1 MKFSRP
7 AVVSQPGAALGR
19 PALSADGYPVE
30 EVVDGASAEAVT
42 VTVSPDGQSGYQSI
56 GAAVA
61 AAPDGATIVVQ
72 PGRYA
77 ESLVLSRPVTIAAS
91 PAPGSVVVEAL
102 VGAAVTMTS
111 ASAMLRQLV
120 LRGQDPAT
128 AVTSVTGGSLTLDQ
142 CAVEATARAAI
153 EVRGTSA
160 AVLMRGGQVRNAA
173 GLGVV
178 ITDGAT
184 GTFERTV
191 IQNVGSDGVT
201 ISAGADPAFRE
212 CTISDVQGIGLTTA
226 DNARGVVQGCE
237 ITRVSGPAVAL
248 QESCSTR
255 MSSAWIHDTHDVGVL
270 IASGA
275 RPVLEDCEIRDTGS
289 HGMVLTGEADPVV
302 RRCSITRTGGEG
314 ISLVGRSRGSFSD
327 CTIADTAAA
336 GAVVGEASDPM
347 FSKCRFRGTA
357 KAALIVTDAA
367 AGTFDRVDVRGT
379 GQHGIE
385 IRSAANPLFRQA
397 TVNGCRGHGLTVT
410 EEARGRIEDSV
421 IEGAEAAGMRTASGG
436 YPDVRGTRFVG
447 SAEVGVLI
455 AAKGR
460 GVLRECEI
468 VGAGADGVVVENGG
482 DISVSRTLVQES
494 KGTGI
499 VLAEGAQGR
508 LTACEVAANAGD
520 GIVVA
525 SSQSVVLRDCT
536 VRDNHGAGLRKTV
549 TSEMLTVENL
559 TSRGNAAPNAFE
571 QAVVMAQA
579 TAPRRPVMMEAEP
592 GEANKA
598 VEPLLRELNS
608 LVGLAGVKEEVS
620 RLVHLHALSKRRKDA
635 GLSAPPMA
643 RHLVFAGPPGT
654 GKTTVAR
661 LYGKILTALG
671 VLRTGQMVEVA
682 RADLVA
688 QYVGATAMKT
698 TEKFE
703 EACGGVLFIDE
714 AYTLSSSS
722 SGSGPDFGRE
732 AIDTLVKLMEDRR
745 DDIVVIVAGY
755 SQEMR
760 KFLESNP
767 GLSSRFSRT
776 VEFDNYEPAE
786 LVQIMELI
794 CQSHSYALEHETRAA
809 LGLYF
814 EQITR
819 DAHFGNGRA
828 VRKLFEDMVGR
839 QAGRLA
845 MQPDANIADLTSFQP
860 EDLGLDMPQTAQD
873 RASSQQRI
881 EALLGQLYD
890 MVGLTQAK
898 QEVAQAI
905 DLIASARQRQQAGL
919 PVPAVSRHLIFAGA
933 PGTGKTT
940 VARLYKEILTGLGV
954 LDGGPL
960 VEVARADLVGEYIGQ
975 TAQRTK
981 EAFDRARGGVLF
993 IDEAYTLAP
1002 RNASG
1007 NDFGREAIDTLV
1019 KLMEDHRDEVVVIA
1033 AGYTQEMA
1041 RFLASNP
1048 GLSSRF
1054 SRYVMFE
1061 DYTADELVTI
1071 FCQHAATGGYEC
1083 EDETLALV
1091 RAHFDRVPRDK
1102 SFGNG
1107 RYARKILEEVITRQ
1121 AGRLRGMANPAEA
1134 DLRTLTPDDAAHLAA
1149 APAGRRS

>member
-1 MKFSRP
+1 MER
-7 AVVSQPGAALGR
+7 VI
-19 PALSADGYPVE
+19 DGI
-30 EVVDGASAEAVT
+30 SAEPVT
-42 VTVSPDGQSGYQSI
+42 ITVSPDNQAGHQSI
-56 GAAVA
+56 GAALA
-61 AAPDGATIVVQ
+61 AAPDGAIIIVQ

-77 ESLVLSRPVTIAAS
+77 ESLVLRRAVTIAAS
-91 PAPGSVVVEAL
+91 ESPGSVVVDAPA
-102 VGAAVTMTS
+102 GAAVMMISGSVT
-111 ASAMLRQLV
+111 LRQLV
-120 LRGQDPAT
+120 LRGRDPAT
-128 AVTSVTGGSLTLDQ
+128 AVTDVAGGSLTLDQ
-142 CAVEATARAAI
+142 CEVTATARAAI
-153 EVRGTSA
+153 EVHGSGAT
-160 AVLMRGGQVRNAA
+160 VLMRSGRVRNSA

-178 ITDGAT
+178 ITDGAS
-184 GTFERTV
+184 GTFERAV
-191 IQNVGSDGVT
+191 IEHVGSDGVT
-201 ISAGADPAFRE
+201 ISSGADPAFRE
-212 CTISDVQGIGLTTA
+212 CTISDVQGIGVATA

-237 ITRVSGPAVAL
+237 ITRISGAAVAFR
-248 QESCSTR
+248 ECSSTR
-255 MSSAWIHDTHDVGVL
+255 MTSAWIHDTYDVGVL
-270 IASGA
+270 VASAA

-314 ISLVGRSRGSFSD
+314 ISLVGRSRGAFTD
-327 CTIADTAAA
+327 CTVADTAAA
-336 GAVVGEASDPM
+336 GVLVGEASDPM

-397 TVNGCRGHGLTVT
+397 TVTGCRGHGLTVL
-410 EEARGRIEDSV
+410 EDGRGRIEDSV
-421 IEGAEAAGMRTASGG
+421 VEGAEAAGIRTATGG

-447 SAEVGVLI
+447 SAAAGVLV
-455 AAKGR
+455 AARGR

-468 VGAGADGVVVENGG
+468 VGAGTDGVVVEDGG
-482 DISVSRTLVQES
+482 DISVSRTLVHES
-494 KGTGI
+494 RGAGV

-508 LTACEVAANAGD
+508 LTACEIAANEGD
-520 GIVVA
+520 GIMVA

-536 VRDNHGAGLRKTV
+536 VRDNRGAGLRRIV
-549 TSEMLTVENL
+549 TSDMLTVENL
-559 TSRGNAAPNAFE
+559 TSRGNAEPNAFE
-571 QAVVMAQA
+571 QSVMMAQA
-579 TAPRRPVMMEAEP
+579 TAPAAPTVVESAP
-592 GEANKA
+592 GNGNGT

-608 LVGLAGVKEEVS
+608 LVGLAGVKQEVS
-620 RLVHLHALSKRRKDA
+620 RLVHLHALSKRREEA

-661 LYGKILTALG
+661 LYGKILAALG

-688 QYVGATAMKT
+688 QYVGATALKT

-703 EACGGVLFIDE
+703 ESCGGVLFIDE

-722 SGSGPDFGRE
+722 AGGGPDFGRE

-745 DDIVVIVAGY
+745 DDVVVIVAGY
-755 SQEMR
+755 SHEMR
-760 KFLESNP
+760 KFLSSNP

-776 VEFDNYEPAE
+776 VEFENYEPAE

-809 LGLYF
+809 LAMYF
-814 EQITR
+814 EHVPR
-819 DAHFGNGRA
+819 DASFGNGRA
-828 VRKLFEDMVGR
+828 VRKIFEEMVGR

-845 MQPDANIADLTSFQP
+845 MMPDASIADLTSFQP
-860 EDLGLDMPQTAQD
+860 EDLGVAVVQGSSS
-873 RASSQQRI
+873 RAGDQQHI
-881 EALLGQLYD
+881 EMLLGQLYD

-898 QEVAQAI
+898 QEVAKVI

-919 PVPAVSRHLIFAGA
+919 PVPTVSRHLIFAGA

-940 VARLYKEILTGLGV
+940 VARLYKEILTALGV

-975 TAQRTK
+975 TAQRTRD
-981 EAFDRARGGVLF
+981 AFERARGGVLF

-1002 RNASG
+1002 RNLSG

-1041 RFLASNP
+1041 GFLTANP

-1071 FCQHAATGGYEC
+1071 FCQHAAAGGYEC
-1083 EDETLALV
+1083 PDETLAIL
-1091 RAHFDRVPRDK
+1091 RAHFDRVPRGK

-1107 RYARKILEEVITRQ
+1107 RYARKVLEEVITRQ
-1121 AGRLRGMANPAEA
+1121 AGRQRGMAAPTEA
-1134 DLRTLTPDDAAHLAA
+1134 DLRTLTPADASPLAA
-1149 APAGRRS
+1149 APAGQGA